1 MGASKIKV
9 FGSFQKSKISE
20 RKRGR
25 MDIIY
30 DILTIIQ
37 EKGGK
42 IKPTHLMYKAN
53 LSHKQMKI
61 YIDELTKNGLIE
73 KDSIENKTKIM
84 ITKKGRDFFLKY
96 NQMKEFEK
104 TFGL

>member
-1 MGASKIKV
+1 METSKTKV
-9 FGSFQKSKISE
+9 FDSYQKSKISE
-20 RKRGR
+20 RKRSR

-61 YIDELTKNGLIE
+61 YIGELTKNGMIE
-73 KDSIENKTKIM
+73 RDSVENKTRII
-84 ITKKGRDFFLKY
+84 ITKRGRDFFLKY